1 MNFHPTY
8 TACLHYFCGMKMNW
22 SLVLVGL
29 ISVFAESN
37 ASAQS
42 EIKVMSYN
50 VLNYPQGEIPNR
62 EDTLALILDYVQP
75 DLFLIQELKSEA
87 GYNTIYNSCFTDLN
101 DPFAQVTYVPQN
113 SNQGSSWPLQ
123 QSLIYNERIFGLA
136 EEGIRTSPVRDMNR
150 YKLFLKDEGL
160 MQGDTTFLHVF
171 VAHLKSSQGSNNEQ
185 LRLEM
190 IEAFTAYF
198 NTLPPDA
205 LAIFGGDFNLYSSD
219 EPAYQLLLSPNNL
232 LQWQDPINA
241 PGVWSNG
248 SYPFKQILTQST
260 RSSSIFG
267 DGAGGGM
274 DDRFDFIMAT
284 DALMNQNSLIHY
296 QVNSYD
302 ALGNNGSCYNQSIT
316 NCDENNPVPSYLL
329 NALYHMSD
337 HLPVVMNLET
347 DLTLSTEKPLVH
359 HDLKVI
365 GSTIQYGKIDFN
377 LLCEKSQATSI
388 ELRDASARLVY
399 ESEQFSSAPR
409 SRFELP
415 EMNPGVYFLRV
426 VGQDGIPLTKTF
438 IIQ

>member
-1 MNFHPTY
+1 
-8 TACLHYFCGMKMNW
+8 MKRTW
-22 SLVLVGL
+22 ISGL
-29 ISVFAESN
+29 IVLFSLLQFNAFAQTS
-37 ASAQS
+37 
-42 EIKVMSYN
+42 IKVLSYN

-87 GYNTIYNSCFTDLN
+87 GYNTIYNSCFSDLQ

-113 SNQGSSWPLQ
+113 SNPGSSWPLQ
-123 QSLIYNERIFGLA
+123 QSLIYNERLFGLA
-136 EEGIRTSPVRDMNR
+136 EEGIRTSPIRDMNR
-150 YKLFLKDEGL
+150 YKLYLKDEAHL
-160 MQGDTTFLHVF
+160 LGDTTFLYVF
-171 VAHLKSSQGSNNEQ
+171 VAHLKSSQGSENEQ

-190 IEAFTAYF
+190 MEAFTAYF
-198 NTLPPDA
+198 NTLPADA

-248 SYPFKQILTQST
+248 NYPFKQILTQST

-284 DALMNQNSLIHY
+284 DALMNAISPIHY
-296 QVNSYD
+296 SPNSYF
-302 ALGNNGSCYNQSIT
+302 ALGNNGTCYNQSII
-316 NCDENNPVPSYLL
+316 NCDEDNDVPMYIL

-337 HLPVVMNLET
+337 HLPVVMELQT
-347 DLTLSTEKPLVH
+347 DLALNSSDITQKKENKI
-359 HDLKVI
+359 I
-365 GSTIQYGKIDFN
+365 GSTLQYREARFN
-377 LLCEKSQATSI
+377 LVCEKSSLV
-388 ELRDASARLVY
+388 ELAVIDASGRFVY
-399 ESEQFSSAPR
+399 ENEQLVNAPR
-409 SRFELP
+409 SSISLP
-415 EMNPGVYFLRV
+415 EMNPGVYHLRV
-426 VGQDGIPLTKTF
+426 KMNEGSMITKTF

>member
-1 MNFHPTY
+1 
-8 TACLHYFCGMKMNW
+8 MKRTW
-22 SLVLVGL
+22 ISGLLVLGVL
-29 ISVFAESN
+29 LQFNAFAQTS
-37 ASAQS
+37 
-42 EIKVMSYN
+42 IKVLSYN

-87 GYNTIYNSCFTDLN
+87 GYNTIYNSCFSDLQ

-113 SNQGSSWPLQ
+113 SNPGSSWPLQ
-123 QSLIYNERIFGLA
+123 QSLIYNERLFGLA
-136 EEGIRTSPVRDMNR
+136 EEGIRTSPIRDMNR
-150 YKLFLKDEGL
+150 YKLYLKDEAHL
-160 MQGDTTFLHVF
+160 LGDTTFLYVF
-171 VAHLKSSQGSNNEQ
+171 VAHLKSSQGSENEQ

-190 IEAFTAYF
+190 MEAFTAYF
-198 NTLPPDA
+198 NTLPADA

-248 SYPFKQILTQST
+248 NYPFKQILTQST

-284 DALMNQNSLIHY
+284 DALMNTISPIHY
-296 QVNSYD
+296 SPNSYF
-302 ALGNNGSCYNQSIT
+302 ALGNNGTCYNQNIT
-316 NCDENNPVPSYLL
+316 DCDEDNDVPMYIL

-337 HLPVVMNLET
+337 HLPVVMELQT
-347 DLTLSTEKPLVH
+347 DLALNSSDITQKKENKI
-359 HDLKVI
+359 I
-365 GSTIQYGKIDFN
+365 GSTLQHGEARFN
-377 LLCEKSQATSI
+377 LVCEKSTLV
-388 ELRDASARLVY
+388 ELAVIDASGRFVY
-399 ESEQFSSAPR
+399 ENEQLVNAPR
-409 SRFELP
+409 SSISLP
-415 EMNPGVYFLRV
+415 EMNPGVYHLRV
-426 VGQDGIPLTKTF
+426 KMNEGKMITKTF

>member
-1 MNFHPTY
+1 
-8 TACLHYFCGMKMNW
+8 MKRTW
-22 SLVLVGL
+22 ISGL
-29 ISVFAESN
+29 IVLFSLLQFNAFAQTS
-37 ASAQS
+37 
-42 EIKVMSYN
+42 IKVLSYN

-87 GYNTIYNSCFTDLN
+87 GYNTIYNSCFSDLQ

-113 SNQGSSWPLQ
+113 SNPGSSWPLQ
-123 QSLIYNERIFGLA
+123 QSLIYNERLFGLA
-136 EEGIRTSPVRDMNR
+136 EEGIRTSPIRDMNR
-150 YKLFLKDEGL
+150 YKLYLKDEAHL
-160 MQGDTTFLHVF
+160 LGDTTFLYVF
-171 VAHLKSSQGSNNEQ
+171 VAHLKSSQGSENEQ

-190 IEAFTAYF
+190 MEAFTAYF
-198 NTLPPDA
+198 NTLPADA

-248 SYPFKQILTQST
+248 NYPFKQILTQST

-284 DALMNQNSLIHY
+284 DALMNAISPIHY
-296 QVNSYD
+296 SLNSYF
-302 ALGNNGSCYNQSIT
+302 ALGNNGTCYNQSII
-316 NCDENNPVPSYLL
+316 NCDEDNDVPMYIL

-337 HLPVVMNLET
+337 HLPVVMELQT
-347 DLTLSTEKPLVH
+347 DLALNSSDITQKKENKI
-359 HDLKVI
+359 I
-365 GSTIQYGKIDFN
+365 GSTLQYREARFN
-377 LLCEKSQATSI
+377 LVCEKSSLV
-388 ELRDASARLVY
+388 ELAVIDASGRFVY
-399 ESEQFSSAPR
+399 ENEQLVNAPR
-409 SRFELP
+409 SSISLP
-415 EMNPGVYFLRV
+415 EMNPGVYHLRV
-426 VGQDGIPLTKTF
+426 KMNEGSMITKTF

>member
-1 MNFHPTY
+1 MVLT
-8 TACLHYFCGMKMNW
+8 G
-22 SLVLVGL
+22 LVLV
-29 ISVFAESN
+29 V
-37 ASAQS
+37 AQLNS
-42 EIKVMSYN
+42 LAQNEIKVMSYN
-50 VLNYPQGEIPNR
+50 ILNYPQGDIPNR

-75 DLFLIQELKSEA
+75 DLFLIQELKSEE
-87 GYNTIYNSCFTDLN
+87 GYNTIYNSCFTGLD

-113 SNQGSSWPLQ
+113 SNPGSSWPLQ
-123 QSLIYNERIFGLA
+123 QSLIYNERMFGLA

-150 YKLFLKDEGL
+150 YKLYLKDEGL
-160 MQGDTTFLHVF
+160 SLGDTTFLHVF
-171 VAHLKSSQGSNNEQ
+171 VAHLKSSQGFNNEQ

-190 IEAFTAYF
+190 MEAFTAYF

-260 RSSSIFG
+260 RTSSVFG

-284 DALMNQNSLIHY
+284 DALMNQNSAIHY

-316 NCDENNPVPSYLL
+316 NCDEDNPVPNYLL
-329 NALYHMSD
+329 NALYYMSD

-347 DLTLSTEKPLVH
+347 DLNLSTPEEITKPALRVSA
-359 HDLKVI
+359 
-365 GSTIQYGKIDFN
+365 STIQSNSIHFN
-377 LLCEKSQATSI
+377 LLCEINQKVSI
-388 ELRDASARLVY
+388 ELHDASARLAFK
-399 ESEQFSSAPR
+399 SEQFAHAPR

-415 EMNPGVYFLRV
+415 EMNPGVYFLRLT
-426 VGQDGIPLTKTF
+426 GKDGIPVTTTF

>member
-1 MNFHPTY
+1 
-8 TACLHYFCGMKMNW
+8 MKRTW
-22 SLVLVGL
+22 ISGL
-29 ISVFAESN
+29 IVLFSLLQFNAFAQTS
-37 ASAQS
+37 
-42 EIKVMSYN
+42 IKVLSYN

-87 GYNTIYNSCFTDLN
+87 GYNTIYNSCFSDLQ

-113 SNQGSSWPLQ
+113 SNPGSSWPLQ
-123 QSLIYNERIFGLA
+123 QSLIYNERLFGLA
-136 EEGIRTSPVRDMNR
+136 EEGIRTSPIRDMNR
-150 YKLFLKDEGL
+150 YKLYLKDEAHL
-160 MQGDTTFLHVF
+160 LGDTTFLYVF
-171 VAHLKSSQGSNNEQ
+171 VAHLKSSQGSENEQ

-190 IEAFTAYF
+190 MEAFTAYF
-198 NTLPPDA
+198 NTLPADA

-248 SYPFKQILTQST
+248 NYPFKQILTQST

-284 DALMNQNSLIHY
+284 DALMNSISPIHY
-296 QVNSYD
+296 TPNSYL
-302 ALGNNGSCYNQSIT
+302 ALGNNGTCYNQNIT
-316 NCDENNPVPSYLL
+316 DCDEDNDVPMYIL

-337 HLPVVMNLET
+337 HLPVVMELQT
-347 DLTLSTEKPLVH
+347 DLALNSSDITQKKENKI
-359 HDLKVI
+359 I
-365 GSTIQYGKIDFN
+365 GSTLQYREARFN
-377 LLCEKSQATSI
+377 LVCEKSSLV
-388 ELRDASARLVY
+388 ELAVIDASGRFVY
-399 ESEQFSSAPR
+399 ENEQLVNAPR
-409 SRFELP
+409 SSISLP
-415 EMNPGVYFLRV
+415 EMNPGVYHLRV
-426 VGQDGIPLTKTF
+426 KMNEGSMITKTF

>member
-1 MNFHPTY
+1 
-8 TACLHYFCGMKMNW
+8 MKRTW
-22 SLVLVGL
+22 ISGLLVLGVL
-29 ISVFAESN
+29 LQFNAFAQTS
-37 ASAQS
+37 
-42 EIKVMSYN
+42 IKVLSYN

-87 GYNTIYNSCFTDLN
+87 GYNTIYNSCFSDLQ

-113 SNQGSSWPLQ
+113 SNPGSSWPLQ
-123 QSLIYNERIFGLA
+123 QSLIYNERLFGLA
-136 EEGIRTSPVRDMNR
+136 EEGIRTSPIRDMNR
-150 YKLFLKDEGL
+150 YKLYLKDEAHL
-160 MQGDTTFLHVF
+160 LGDTTFLYVF
-171 VAHLKSSQGSNNEQ
+171 VAHLKSSQGSENEQ

-190 IEAFTAYF
+190 MEAFTAYF
-198 NTLPPDA
+198 NTLPADA

-248 SYPFKQILTQST
+248 NYPFKQILTQST

-284 DALMNQNSLIHY
+284 DALMNTISPIHY
-296 QVNSYD
+296 SPNSYF
-302 ALGNNGSCYNQSIT
+302 ALGNNGTCYNQNIT
-316 NCDENNPVPSYLL
+316 DCDEDNDVPMYIL

-337 HLPVVMNLET
+337 HLPVVMELQT
-347 DLTLSTEKPLVH
+347 DLALNSSDITQKKENKI
-359 HDLKVI
+359 I
-365 GSTIQYGKIDFN
+365 GSTLQHGEARFN
-377 LLCEKSQATSI
+377 LVCEKSTLV
-388 ELRDASARLVY
+388 ELAVIDASGRFVY
-399 ESEQFSSAPR
+399 ENEQLVNAPR
-409 SRFELP
+409 SSISLP
-415 EMNPGVYFLRV
+415 EMNPGVYHLRV
-426 VGQDGIPLTKTF
+426 KMNEGNMITKTF